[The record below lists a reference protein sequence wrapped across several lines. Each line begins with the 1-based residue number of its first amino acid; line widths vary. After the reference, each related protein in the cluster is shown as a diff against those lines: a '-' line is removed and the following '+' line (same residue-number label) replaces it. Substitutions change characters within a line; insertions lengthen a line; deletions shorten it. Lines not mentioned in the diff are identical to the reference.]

1 MNSEGERHILTTASS
16 PEGWDWGKLD
26 ASRPR
31 RATEYVGQ
39 SEVSRIAIER
49 LRPSDTPADSK
60 WKLTREIPIIVV
72 DTLDSYWAFERI
84 INKLHSF
91 GRTNE
96 EAKSELV
103 GKLAGHLQLLSSLE
117 SPKMAPVL
125 KLELEFLRAVLRP
138 IDSPGL

>member
-1 MNSEGERHILTTASS
+1 MNSEGERHLLTTASS

-31 RATEYVGQ
+31 RATEHVGQ
-39 SEVSRIAIER
+39 SEVSRVAIER
-49 LRPSDTPADSK
+49 LRPSDTPADSQ
-60 WKLTREIPIIVV
+60 WKLTREIPVIVV

-91 GRTNE
+91 ANTNQA
-96 EAKSELV
+96 AKNELV
-103 GKLAGHLQLLSSLE
+103 AKLVGHLQLLSSLE
-117 SPKMAPVL
+117 SPKMAPIL

-138 IDSPGL
+138 IDGPGL